1 LEVAEENEKLF
12 KVEFSRKG
20 GTAPK
25 PDALQQFIISLLR
38 GRPALTESQLLAH
51 LCENRRVFE
60 VKEEEICFDKPDGS
74 LKSVPI
80 SALKDRLYRARK
92 NNNKSR

>member
-1 LEVAEENEKLF
+1 VAEKNEKLF

-25 PDALQQFIISLLR
+25 PDVLQQFIISLLR
-38 GRPALTESQLLAH
+38 RTPALTEPQLLAR
-51 LCENRRVFE
+51 LGENRRLFDVRD
-60 VKEEEICFDKPDGS
+60 EEICFDKPDGTR
-74 LKSVPI
+74 KSVPI

-92 NNNKSR
+92 KKSNSR